1 MKTSKISLFQKTYL
15 PKSSFIY
22 LVFIFTLPLLWRL
35 RILMAVILAAGKGKR
50 LGSLTRDR
58 PKALVEVAG
67 LPLLYRAI
75 KILWMGGID
84 HFVIVTGCKGDT
96 VEEAVKRDVKGVS
109 ISFVRNEEWQKGNLY
124 SLAAAENY
132 IDDEF
137 FLLSVCDHIFD
148 HRIVKALV
156 EVIPVKYSV
165 VVAAEPGVANE
176 EATKIRVEN
185 KKVIEIGKRVSGNY
199 TDIGLFLCRRKIFKY
214 ANIAIERGMSN
225 LSDAIQIAAERGDAT
240 IFDISRIGDIYV
252 SKLRKEVKPYW
263 IDIDTPED
271 LRQGEKIIV
280 ESSSKGA
287 SDLLAHYVHTPIE
300 NWLVLK
306 VAKTKLTPN
315 QVTLIVNLFAYS
327 ATLLFLLSQYLAAS
341 IITFIVG
348 ILDGI
353 DGKLARVKMMTTKI
367 GGLEHPFDY
376 LFELSWIIAL
386 SLSLY
391 LTSGDGLPL
400 VLALLITWI
409 VPFYRFVYDH
419 FRRLTGKSLDDSG
432 DFERIFRRVAGR
444 RNLYNIHILI
454 SVLLGHPE
462 LCLYTIL
469 IHALL
474 TAVIYVWRAIIHLK
488 RLDRESL
495 LISPKGL

>member
-1 MKTSKISLFQKTYL
+1 
-15 PKSSFIY
+15 
-22 LVFIFTLPLLWRL
+22 
-35 RILMAVILAAGKGKR
+35 MAVILAAGKGKR

-240 IFDISRIGDIYV
+240 IFHISRIGDIYV

-341 IITFIVG
+341 IIT
-348 ILDGI
+348 
-353 DGKLARVKMMTTKI
+353 
-367 GGLEHPFDY
+367 
-376 LFELSWIIAL
+376 
-386 SLSLY
+386 
-391 LTSGDGLPL
+391 
-400 VLALLITWI
+400 
-409 VPFYRFVYDH
+409 
-419 FRRLTGKSLDDSG
+419 
-432 DFERIFRRVAGR
+432 
-444 RNLYNIHILI
+444 
-454 SVLLGHPE
+454 
-462 LCLYTIL
+462 
-469 IHALL
+469 
-474 TAVIYVWRAIIHLK
+474 
-488 RLDRESL
+488 
-495 LISPKGL
+495 